1 MSDVNVQQKCETWNV
16 GRDPHRIIYTSS
28 YDRGLINLLLMW
40 DKIREEV
47 PDATLHVFYGWNTY
61 DSMVLKG
68 VRTPEFKNMMVQ
80 AMNKP
85 GITDHGRIGQKQ
97 LAKEVAKSGIYAYPS
112 FFQEISC
119 ISAMRAQIAGAIPV
133 TTDYAALAETVKF
146 GIKVHGQAGD
156 GVNELYCKELIA
168 LLKDEK
174 RQEEIRKEMVSK
186 ARGIFSW
193 ERVARQ
199 WQKELFQ

>member
-1 MSDVNVQQKCETWNV
+1 MQQKCETWNV

-47 PDATLHVFYGWNTY
+47 PDATLHIFYGWNTY
-61 DSMVLKG
+61 DSMVAKG
-68 VRTPEFKNMMVQ
+68 ARSPEFKQMMVK

-85 GITDHGRIGQKQ
+85 GIVDHGRIGQKQ

-112 FFQEISC
+112 FFEEISC
-119 ISAMRAQIAGAIPV
+119 ISAMRAQCAGAIPV
-133 TTDYAALAETVKF
+133 TTDYAALAETNKY
-146 GIKVHGQAGD
+146 GIKVPGKAGENND
-156 GVNELYCKELIA
+156 TYVKELIS
-168 LLKDEK
+168 LLKDEN
-174 RQEEIRKEMVSK
+174 RQKEMREKMVK
-186 ARGIFSW
+186 NRDIFSW

-199 WQKELFQ
+199 WQKELF

>member
-47 PDATLHVFYGWNTY
+47 PDATLHIFYGWNTY

-112 FFQEISC
+112 FFEEISC
-119 ISAMRAQIAGAIPV
+119 ISAMRAQVAGAIPV
-133 TTDYAALAETVKF
+133 TTDYAALAETNKY
-146 GIKVHGQAGD
+146 GIKVPGKAGENND
-156 GVNELYCKELIA
+156 AYVKELIS
-168 LLKDEK
+168 LLKDEA
-174 RQEEIRKEMVSK
+174 RQKEMREKMVK
-186 ARGIFSW
+186 NKDIFSW